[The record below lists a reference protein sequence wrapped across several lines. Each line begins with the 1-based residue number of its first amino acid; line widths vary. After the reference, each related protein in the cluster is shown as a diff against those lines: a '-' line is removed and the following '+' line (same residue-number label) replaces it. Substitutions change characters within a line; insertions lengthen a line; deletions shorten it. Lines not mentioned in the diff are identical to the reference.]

1 MIVIYEVLKIVFMS
15 SVYVVLEMSY
25 GLFVLLMYL
34 MILLLCMYLLK
45 LVMNDI
51 KKRVRRYGRYK
62 IRFKGF

>member
-15 SVYVVLEMSY
+15 IVYVVLEMSY

-34 MILLLCMYLLK
+34 LITLLCIYLLK

-51 KKRVRRYGRYK
+51 KERVRRYGRHK
-62 IRFKGF
+62 IRFKRF

>member
-25 GLFVLLMYL
+25 GLFVSLMYL
-34 MILLLCMYLLK
+34 IIVLLCMYLLK

-51 KKRVRRYGRYK
+51 KKRVRRYGRHK